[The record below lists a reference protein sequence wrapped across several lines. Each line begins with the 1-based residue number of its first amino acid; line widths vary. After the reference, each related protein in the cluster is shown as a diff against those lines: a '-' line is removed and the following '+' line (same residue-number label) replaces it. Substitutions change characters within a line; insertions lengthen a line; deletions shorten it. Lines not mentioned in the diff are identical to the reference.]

1 MSLGNSSGGHSRCH
15 KMEIPGGGGG
25 LQKNL
30 SMVEV
35 CIYSGTT
42 HLNFYELILPDIFS
56 YI

>member
-1 MSLGNSSGGHSRCH
+1 MPQNGNSGG
-15 KMEIPGGGGG
+15 EGGGE

-42 HLNFYELILPDIFS
+42 HLKFYELILPDIFS
-56 YI
+56 YM